1 MKNIAIALMVVLNF
15 SCKENTSETVQETQL
30 IKKETMKKVLFVL
43 TSHDDLGNTGE
54 KTGFWIEE
62 FAAPYYELIDQG
74 IEVTIASPLGGQP
87 PIDPK
92 SADPS
97 AATEDTKRFDGDAG
111 LQEKLANSL
120 KLATINQAD
129 YDAVFYPGGHGPLWD
144 LVSDKNSI
152 ALIESFYTNNKP
164 VAFVCH
170 APAALKN
177 VKVNG
182 EYLVKG
188 KKVTGFTN
196 EEEEAVGLTKVVPFL
211 LEDALKANGAIYS
224 KIENWAPYAVEDGI
238 LITGQNPASSKLVA
252 QKLLQ
257 QLKK

>member
-1 MKNIAIALMVVLNF
+1 MNKKALILIVILMA
-15 SCKENTSETVQETQL
+15 SCFAATAQS
-30 IKKETMKKVLFVL
+30 KKSMKKVLFVV
-43 TSHDDLGNTGE
+43 TSHDKLGDTGE

-62 FAAPYYELIDQG
+62 LVAPYYELADKGIQID
-74 IEVTIASPLGGQP
+74 IATPLGGQP

-97 AATEDTKRFDGDAG
+97 AATEDTKRFDADKE
-111 LQEKLANSL
+111 LQAKLSHTL
-120 KLATINQAD
+120 TLADVKEAD

-144 LVSDKNSI
+144 LVTDKNSI
-152 ALIESFYTNNKP
+152 ELIQSFYTNNKP

-177 VKVNG
+177 VKIDG

-196 EEEEAVGLTKVVPFL
+196 SEEEAVGLTKVVPFL
-211 LEDALKANGAIYS
+211 LEDVLKANGGIYS
-224 KIENWAPYAVEDGI
+224 KTEDWHPYAVEDGL

-252 QKLLQ
+252 EKLLQ
-257 QLKK
+257 QLN